1 MRLILAVNNT
11 INLESGIVATAV
23 FTEHGGT
30 VGSAEDA
37 GWRLADRAG
46 SVSPHH
52 VRIYLQDG
60 HFCATPL
67 NDEGMVINGS
77 SRPLPRGAA
86 FSISDGDRWKVG
98 DFDVSVYLAADET
111 GKKSRGES
119 FQGWEERF
127 SAVETIIPGT
137 LKGENPNEQ
146 IDAAAL
152 LADASD
158 SDDGRSDFFERDET
172 DIDEGIDPVTHLDRT
187 ASNETDLSN
196 DPVVLF
202 DSQRGMRAMPDKK
215 DLIDDLNL
223 QPKSSKKAL
232 GVDDPMAEHAN
243 FASPSVRREGEEL
256 EDYLDELANRSVE
269 NGLQEIREREEW
281 PSAAR
286 TGQLEENEQV
296 DHVVLRPLMQAM
308 GLPVADMP
316 VPEANRLARDAG
328 AALKSAVAGLMAI
341 HSLQGEDRNNL
352 SDTHLHPVE
361 DNPLRLDMS
370 TEEAMRDLFL
380 VQSPVHLNATSA
392 VEESLEQISAHEQA
406 SRVAIDAALGAV
418 LAALAPDQLSRRFAR
433 YKGHAPRVGDQD
445 AWHWQMYR
453 HYYEEM
459 KSDRQRGLARM
470 FWEIFRQ
477 VYDREM
483 RSKALAG
490 LGEER

>member
-196 DPVVLF
+196 DP
-202 DSQRGMRAMPDKK
+202 
-215 DLIDDLNL
+215 
-223 QPKSSKKAL
+223 
-232 GVDDPMAEHAN
+232 
-243 FASPSVRREGEEL
+243 
-256 EDYLDELANRSVE
+256 
-269 NGLQEIREREEW
+269 
-281 PSAAR
+281 
-286 TGQLEENEQV
+286 
-296 DHVVLRPLMQAM
+296 
-308 GLPVADMP
+308 
-316 VPEANRLARDAG
+316 
-328 AALKSAVAGLMAI
+328 
-341 HSLQGEDRNNL
+341 
-352 SDTHLHPVE
+352 
-361 DNPLRLDMS
+361 
-370 TEEAMRDLFL
+370 
-380 VQSPVHLNATSA
+380 
-392 VEESLEQISAHEQA
+392 
-406 SRVAIDAALGAV
+406 
-418 LAALAPDQLSRRFAR
+418 
-433 YKGHAPRVGDQD
+433 
-445 AWHWQMYR
+445 
-453 HYYEEM
+453 
-459 KSDRQRGLARM
+459 
-470 FWEIFRQ
+470 
-477 VYDREM
+477 
-483 RSKALAG
+483 
-490 LGEER
+490 